1 MAGFKK
7 QPTEQKPT
15 VKKADGQSIE
25 ELKKELNEVSLEIKS
40 LLGGTKDK
48 NSLDFDTRGKLG
60 NKYVH
65 AATLA
70 KEIAER
76 TTNEKEQEEFFNYYK
91 KWSKTAE
98 GYGSAIQFDTST
110 TTLDDVKG
118 LEEVKDLVR
127 SFIFLAKNPT
137 ILEKYK
143 IEGGFGLF
151 MYGAPGTGKTMFAK
165 AIAHEL
171 NLPLFVVEPS
181 DIFKSYVGESE
192 ASVKRLFE
200 QIEYCKTG
208 AVVFVDECD
217 ELFSRRSSGSKD
229 YKSAVT
235 NQLLQNLNGF
245 STDGSKRILI
255 AATNLPWNVDPAY
268 LRYKRFSHH
277 VHITPPDE
285 SAIKAILKSKLA
297 GVPTTSDVNID
308 DIYTMLASQC
318 KPSTSLSNNSSLGV
332 SYYSSADICGIIEEA
347 CRMAVEQIISENT
360 GRGKKIEVVN
370 EYPPVT
376 LDMFEKAILNKKP
389 SISAESYESYKN
401 FRVGQKDGVL

>member
-208 AVVFVDECD
+208 
-217 ELFSRRSSGSKD
+217 
-229 YKSAVT
+229 
-235 NQLLQNLNGF
+235 NH
-245 STDGSKRILI
+245 
-255 AATNLPWNVDPAY
+255 P
-268 LRYKRFSHH
+268 H
-277 VHITPPDE
+277 
-285 SAIKAILKSKLA
+285 
-297 GVPTTSDVNID
+297 
-308 DIYTMLASQC
+308 
-318 KPSTSLSNNSSLGV
+318 
-332 SYYSSADICGIIEEA
+332 
-347 CRMAVEQIISENT
+347 
-360 GRGKKIEVVN
+360 
-370 EYPPVT
+370 
-376 LDMFEKAILNKKP
+376 
-389 SISAESYESYKN
+389 
-401 FRVGQKDGVL
+401 